1 MRIHFYRITT
11 AELVSYIVGGRAYPR
26 LGDGGSKVTALIRS
40 ASTFVNYTYKK
51 LCSLGLS
58 PVFPF
63 ALDEDSSHPAP

>member
-1 MRIHFYRITT
+1 MSIPFYGLSP
-11 AELVSYIVGGRAYPR
+11 AELFSYIVGVRAYPR
-26 LGDGGSKVTALIRS
+26 LGDGGSKVPALIRS
-40 ASTFVNYTYKK
+40 GSTFVNYTYKK